1 MKMMIWLTEE
11 FGSKRNVV
19 DLRRDRY
26 RYRCRCRI
34 VDLLLVGG
42 SSRSS
47 LEGSPPYRRSTSSP
61 VELRDTEKR
70 AQKRG
75 ETEF

>member
-34 VDLLLVGG
+34 VDLLLVG
-42 SSRSS
+42 SSSSS
-47 LEGSPPYRRSTSSP
+47 LEGPPPDRRSTSSP